1 MRLQENA
8 ELIPNHKANRTASTR
23 SGCLDVIL
31 RETMRNLIIMATFFS
46 IFTRLWGEQK
56 PPVYEVAEIY
66 TGLRSQ
72 VLNLDEK
79 ESGWLKDKP
88 VYAVLVEMGRPDGV
102 ITVVAIADGT
112 ASLYFSKGGGMIG
125 LGEHENVR
133 PKSVEL
139 VNYSESQLKN
149 MDKVEDY
156 PLPMPGE
163 VRFYAVTPNGTFT
176 AKTKERELEKP
187 NNPLHKFYAQTHDL
201 ITQMRIADEIRQT
214 EQEH

>member
-1 MRLQENA
+1 
-8 ELIPNHKANRTASTR
+8 
-23 SGCLDVIL
+23 
-31 RETMRNLIIMATFFS
+31 MRNLIIMATFLS
-46 IFTRLWGEQK
+46 IFTRLCGEQEQ
-56 PPVYEVAEIY
+56 PVYEVAEVY

-133 PKSVEL
+133 PKSVGL
-139 VNYSESQLKN
+139 VDFSESQLKN
-149 MDKVEDY
+149 MEKIEDY
-156 PLPMPGE
+156 PLPKPGE
-163 VRFYAVTPNGTFT
+163 VQFYAVTPNGIFT
-176 AKTKERELEKP
+176 AKNKEIRLENP

-201 ITQMRIADEIRQT
+201 ITQMRIAEERRKA
-214 EQEH
+214 EH